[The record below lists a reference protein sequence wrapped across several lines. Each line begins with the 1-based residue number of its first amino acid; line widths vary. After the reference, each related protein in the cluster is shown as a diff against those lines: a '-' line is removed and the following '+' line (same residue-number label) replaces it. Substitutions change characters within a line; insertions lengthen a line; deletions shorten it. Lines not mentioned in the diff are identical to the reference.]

1 MRLCLSMI
9 FGKKLIQIFQGCK
22 HYSPVIGRAFPWQ
35 LWILHNGLKRFYFE
49 YFQKSRKSTP
59 LRNKYLLEK
68 PV

>member
-1 MRLCLSMI
+1 MI
-9 FGKKLIQIFQGCK
+9 FGKILIQIFQGSK
-22 HYSPVIGRAFPWQ
+22 HYSPVIGTFPLQ
-35 LWILHNGLKRFYFE
+35 LWILCNGLKRFYFE